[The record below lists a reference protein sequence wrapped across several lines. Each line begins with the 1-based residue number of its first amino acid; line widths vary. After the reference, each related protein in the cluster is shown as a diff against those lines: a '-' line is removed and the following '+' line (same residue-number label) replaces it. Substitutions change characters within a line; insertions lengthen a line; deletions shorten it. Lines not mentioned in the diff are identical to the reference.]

1 MSKSNIH
8 KKVGRQGWIEEE
20 HTTRSELDN
29 YYDEADTD
37 SPSTGKK
44 RSKRKSKKKC
54 DHKHKYSD
62 IIGIFNTDILG
73 RPHRSA
79 VLMKR
84 CSICG
89 KIDGWKHPVIEDK
102 ETHRNRQMTYDEI
115 MKVYGNL
122 DVVEYK

>member
-1 MSKSNIH
+1 MSKSNYH
-8 KKVGRQGWIEEE
+8 KKIGRQGWNDDE
-20 HTTRSELDN
+20 HTRRSDIDAF
-29 YYDEADTD
+29 YDEDMLE
-37 SPSTGKK
+37 SSSTGKK
-44 RSKRKSKKKC
+44 RSKKKSKKKS
-54 DHKHKYSD
+54 DHKHKYVEV
-62 IIGIFNTDILG
+62 IGIFNTDILG
-73 RPHRSA
+73 RPHRSG